1 MPKTTEEE
9 LQLQDGVVVTP
20 ATPAAADNNS
30 KSASKPNKFIVELTV
45 IADPLVND
53 EVTPPVTKYH
63 LSQQTIAYLPINGK
77 EYATVQ
83 ARSMWLKLAG
93 DNPLELEEGDTFEL
107 DKRNTRLTKS
117 SWLANPDDPN
127 DNTMYYTHWITPK
140 EFTMQANHV
149 LAEW

>member
-1 MPKTTEEE
+1 MPPKE
-9 LQLQDGVVVTP
+9 QDEPILRDEVVVTP
-20 ATPAAADNNS
+20 ATPAAADNNVKSDS
-30 KSASKPNKFIVELTV
+30 KKNKFIVELTV

-117 SWLANPDDPN
+117 TWLANPENPDDA
-127 DNTMYYTHWITPK
+127 TTYYTHWITPK
-140 EFTMQANHV
+140 EFTMQDNHV